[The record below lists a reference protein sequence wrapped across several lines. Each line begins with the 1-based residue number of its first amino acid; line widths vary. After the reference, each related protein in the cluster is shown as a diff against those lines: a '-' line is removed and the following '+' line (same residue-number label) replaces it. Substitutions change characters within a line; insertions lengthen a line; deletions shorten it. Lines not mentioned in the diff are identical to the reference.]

1 MSCKNYSKKD
11 GVNLRRNISL
21 AATVNWCEVL
31 GRHIQPCNLARPSH
45 KSYQMNHTQWIMSHG
60 QETCANFRSSI
71 YTYVLASNMTST
83 HKPNYRKLLEILT
96 PSFLSKRALQFI
108 LSNKLRNNCWIHG
121 FRLSLLIQENEQTAG
136 IENHLLVP
144 WVVIM
149 LFYCIYRPILCTCR
163 AHELFQIVEIML
175 TVKYISFSFV
185 IEFTQSK
192 LICFF
197 FVQFLQYCKRL

>member
-1 MSCKNYSKKD
+1 
-11 GVNLRRNISL
+11 
-21 AATVNWCEVL
+21 
-31 GRHIQPCNLARPSH
+31 
-45 KSYQMNHTQWIMSHG
+45 MNHTQWIMSHG

-149 LFYCIYRPILCTCR
+149 LFYCIYRPILSIYWPISSIYRPILSIYRPILSIYRPILSIYRPILCTCR
-163 AHELFQIVEIML
+163 AHELFPIVEIML
-175 TVKYISFSFV
+175 TVKYVSFSFV
-185 IEFTQSK
+185 IECTQSK
-192 LICFF
+192 LIYFF